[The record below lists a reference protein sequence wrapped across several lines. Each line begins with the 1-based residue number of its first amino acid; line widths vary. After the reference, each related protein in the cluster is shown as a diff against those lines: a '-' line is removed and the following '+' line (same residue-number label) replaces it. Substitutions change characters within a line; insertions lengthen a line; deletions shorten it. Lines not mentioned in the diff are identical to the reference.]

1 MTTNVESLSVP
12 TAETCQQPVEVDLS
26 MKRNF
31 DLDNIGKV
39 SSSGKM
45 EIGTANGE
53 HAACDGH
60 GEGINPFLGEA
71 AKWEIMW
78 EDLQIG
84 ERIGIGKVWTI

>member
-1 MTTNVESLSVP
+1 M
-12 TAETCQQPVEVDLS
+12 EVDLS

-31 DLDNIGKV
+31 DVDNFDKV
-39 SSSGKM
+39 SSSEKM
-45 EIGTANGE
+45 EIGTADGE
-53 HAACDGH
+53 PAVCDSH

-84 ERIGIGKVWTI
+84 ERIGIGKVWSIKYYIP